1 VLREFAAGVRNP
13 ARVRGKSRE
22 RLHDKQT
29 FAEFRTMR
37 VIGLAGW
44 SGAGKTTL
52 IVKLIPYLRERG
64 LVVSTLKHAHHA
76 FDVDQPGKDSY
87 LHREAGAREVL
98 VASSRRFALMHELR
112 GAEEPGLAELLRRMS
127 PADLILVE
135 GFKRD
140 AHVKIEIFRTAN
152 AKPFLYPE
160 DPTIAALATDATDG
174 LPLHLPHAYLD
185 DIAAIASL
193 ILALA
198 PPIEETVSR
207 LAKA

>member
-1 VLREFAAGVRNP
+1 
-13 ARVRGKSRE
+13 
-22 RLHDKQT
+22 
-29 FAEFRTMR
+29 MR

-44 SGAGKTTL
+44 SGAGKTAL

-64 LVVSTLKHAHHA
+64 ITVSTLKHAHHA

-98 VASSRRFALMHELR
+98 VASSRRFALMYELR

-127 PADLILVE
+127 AADLVLVE
-135 GFKRD
+135 GYKRD
-140 AHVKIEIFRTAN
+140 AHAKIEVHRAAN

-160 DPTIAALATDATDG
+160 DPTIAALATDAADC
-174 LPLHLPHAYLD
+174 LPLHLPHAHLD

-193 ILALA
+193 VLALA
-198 PPIEETVSR
+198 RPLDEIVSR